1 MEVQDS
7 GVGFKV
13 ANAAAGLGFSAM
25 PERLESIEGRL
36 SVESEPGR
44 GAVLV
49 AEAPILPRSAS
60 SDTSNGGL

>member
-1 MEVQDS
+1 MQVQDS

-25 PERLESIEGRL
+25 QERLGSIGARL

-44 GAVLV
+44 GALV
-49 AEAPILPRSAS
+49 IAEAPIPSAS
-60 SDTSNGGL
+60 SDTSNIGL